1 MEVLKR
7 VTKLILII
15 AFFIVGLHVLFAIM
29 ERIDKNKFN
38 KEFNE
43 LLNLREE
50 LIIKIKNNEIEFDEY
65 KFAKLSEEYEQVA
78 ANSKVSILMN
88 TEEETLIGFL
98 YKPGFPDED
107 QYIYYSNKDDKFIK
121 EQIGESNVYSIE
133 IIIDDWYF
141 VRYN

>member
-1 MEVLKR
+1 MDVLKR

-43 LLNLREE
+43 LLNLRKE

-65 KFAKLSEEYEQVA
+65 KFAKLS
-78 ANSKVSILMN
+78 
-88 TEEETLIGFL
+88 
-98 YKPGFPDED
+98 
-107 QYIYYSNKDDKFIK
+107 
-121 EQIGESNVYSIE
+121 
-133 IIIDDWYF
+133 
-141 VRYN
+141 